1 MQTLQQMTDRT
12 IALTNQVARELNLL
26 DHHGNDGGP
35 VMDRA
40 PLRAAL
46 FGTMLE
52 LVTFTEE
59 ETDDN
64 AKVNQPEG

>member
-1 MQTLQQMTDRT
+1 MPTLQQMTDRA

-40 PLRAAL
+40 PLRVAV
-46 FGTMLE
+46 FERMLE
-52 LVTFTEE
+52 LVTFTADEE
-59 ETDDN
+59 NTEH
-64 AKVNQPEG
+64 A